1 MVVGVDWLPHN
12 DVTRVV
18 MTWQDIIVAVVALVV
33 AVVIAMKVWRLFSC
47 RDTSQCSSCTK
58 ECPLRRK

>member
-1 MVVGVDWLPHN
+1 
-12 DVTRVV
+12 

-58 ECPLRRK
+58 ECPLRKKE